1 MPHCRRHVRG
11 VHAAL
16 QAPRAN
22 DPVAY
27 IQESEPGDPAKASES
42 ERAEEES
49 AIAKVKRLSGVK
61 TMAQATATFGDK
73 VTSMK
78 LGPLLK
84 KNAPWVHRLPCTIA
98 EWNDTLEGL

>member
-49 AIAKVKRLSGVK
+49 AIAKVK
-61 TMAQATATFGDK
+61 
-73 VTSMK
+73 
-78 LGPLLK
+78 LG
-84 KNAPWVHRLPCTIA
+84 
-98 EWNDTLEGL
+98 